1 MTRPPETGPPG
12 RTSSSDSGAV
22 SGGRVTPP
30 AAEAQISDFRS
41 QKGSG
46 AFVSRAFT
54 VVSIA
59 ALYYLSHRL
68 SGTEA
73 TYLVHVLTVG
83 TIYAVLATSYNLVNG
98 ITGQFSLQPN
108 AFAAIGAYTAAIL
121 TLSPEEKA
129 MTFILEPI
137 LPPFDRIQLPFLPA
151 LLAGGGMAAAFAV
164 LVGLPVFRVRGDY
177 LAIVTLGFGEI
188 VRIVAT
194 NAIGLTNGALG
205 LKGLPPYTT
214 LTGAFVWLVVTLVVI
229 TGLLRSPVGRAW
241 RSIREDEQAAR
252 AAGINVF
259 RYKLS
264 AFVVSAFFQGV
275 GGALLAHL
283 LTTVDPKQFNFFF
296 TFNLLIIIVVGGLG
310 SMTGAVVGSFLF
322 AGGSELLRVVEEP
335 ITIAGREFEG
345 IPGLRM
351 VIFSALLIVIMLFF
365 RRGLFGR
372 REFSWSIRGW
382 RGAA

>member
-1 MTRPPETGPPG
+1 M
-12 RTSSSDSGAV
+12 
-22 SGGRVTPP
+22 
-30 AAEAQISDFRS
+30 
-41 QKGSG
+41 
-46 AFVSRAFT
+46 
-54 VVSIA
+54 VSIA